1 MFTLTAQVDSIPPWL
16 AAVGFVIAI
25 GWLAAGWIKEHY
37 LD

>member
-1 MFTLTAQVDSIPPWL
+1 MLTLTAQVESVPTWFVV
-16 AAVGFVIAI
+16 AVFVFTI

>member
-16 AAVGFVIAI
+16 AVVCFVIAV